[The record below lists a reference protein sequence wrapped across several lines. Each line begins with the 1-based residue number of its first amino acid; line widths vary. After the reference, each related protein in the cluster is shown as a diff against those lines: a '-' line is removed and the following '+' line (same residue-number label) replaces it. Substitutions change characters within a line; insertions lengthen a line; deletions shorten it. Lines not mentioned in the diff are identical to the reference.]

1 MIHGN
6 YHIFRDP
13 IHGFIRVYDI
23 EKEIIDSPP
32 FQRLRYIRQLGL
44 CNLVYHGADHTR
56 FAHSLGVM
64 EFATRI
70 LETLFAKHRDDFASK
85 PYEWDESKF
94 QAILRRVRLAAL
106 LHDIGHAPFSHASEG
121 LFPEGQDH
129 ETYAVKLA
137 SAEPI
142 CGIINKYADQ
152 THVTLE
158 QVFELLSKKPLG
170 ENAFLKQII
179 AGELD
184 ADRMDYLLR
193 DSLYTGAQ
201 YGKFD
206 YDRLIE
212 TLCLIER
219 DDGSFDIGIEERGKH
234 AAEMLILARYFM
246 FTQVY
251 FHPVRRAYDMHLHQL
266 IAEMLK
272 GERFPEDTDDYLEWD
287 DVKVLGYAKEEQDT
301 SEVAGIIFKRK
312 HYECIGETKEN
323 SQGKDVTDFLERFEK
338 LEVRYG
344 RECVFRDLSDKA
356 PYSYREKTELQLRKR
371 GNGSAVPF
379 RDESDLVNSLGRI
392 HQYRV
397 YADPNI
403 AEEARHLY
411 DELSKKAD

>member
-1 MIHGN
+1 MFMIQGN

-23 EKEIIDSPP
+23 EKEIIDSVP
-32 FQRLRYIRQLGL
+32 FQRLRYIKQLGL
-44 CNLVYHGADHTR
+44 SNLIYHGADHTR

-70 LETLFAKHRDDFASK
+70 LGTLFMKHKVDFVNRYGWNNERFA
-85 PYEWDESKF
+85 EVLE
-94 QAILRRVRLAAL
+94 RVRLAAL

-121 LFPEGQDH
+121 LFPDGQDH
-129 ETYAVKLA
+129 EAYGQKIIST
-137 SAEPI
+137 EPI
-142 CGIINKYADQ
+142 CEIINRYSQKVD
-152 THVTLE
+152 VTLE
-158 QVFELLSKKPLG
+158 QVLDLLSKKPLG

-219 DDGSFDIGIEERGKH
+219 ADGGFDIGIEERGKH

-251 FHPVRRAYDMHLHQL
+251 FHELRRAYDMQLHQL
-266 IAEMLK
+266 IDEMLEGK
-272 GERFPEDTDDYLEWD
+272 RFPEDPADYLKWD
-287 DVKVLGYAKEEQDT
+287 DIKVLAYAKERQNN
-301 SEVAGIIFKRK
+301 SAAAKGIFNRK
-312 HYECIGETKEN
+312 HYECIGYTGEHPEPDEVHKFDNCFRELVEKYGKERIL
-323 SQGKDVTDFLERFEK
+323 Q
-338 LEVRYG
+338 
-344 RECVFRDLSDKA
+344 DLSDKS
-356 PYSYREKTELQLRKR
+356 PYSYKDTELLLKKRNTGDFVSFREESKLVDNLRRIYQLR
-371 GNGSAVPF
+371 
-379 RDESDLVNSLGRI
+379 I
-392 HQYRV
+392 

-403 AEEARHLY
+403 AKEAEELY
-411 DELSKKAD
+411 TKGFK